1 MRNAIKL
8 KSDEKIDLYSMFVC
22 HSLCLYF
29 SLFIKIYRTLQF
41 CMQCLCRFRTYLF
54 WGKSAGAK
62 PKNLVPKNKIPQIF
76 EKIYRRKCTEDTV
89 GKNPWKR
96 FWEKLDRNFEKL
108 LWADIVETNLVMKVN
123 IGKDNLWELKSR
135 ACTCA
140 IKERVIPRNSA

>member
-1 MRNAIKL
+1 MRRLICTRCLFVTPSVCTFHCLL
-8 KSDEKIDLYSMFVC
+8 KYTELCSFVC
-22 HSLCLYF
+22 SVCADLEHISF
-29 SLFIKIYRTLQF
+29 GGSQREQNPKIQSQKT
-41 CMQCLCRFRTYLF
+41 RFLRFLKRY
-54 WGKSAGAK
+54 
-62 PKNLVPKNKIPQIF
+62 I
-76 EKIYRRKCTEDTV
+76 DTV